1 MAARRHWRFTV
12 RDQFGFVIQNAAVFV
27 YQPGTTTVFTGNC
40 YNAASGGGT
49 ITNPFTTNSQ
59 GEVEGWFDTAQVV
72 DVLVTDN
79 SDTAY
84 RAISPTDLVTFTSF
98 TEADDVY
105 VSASDQVSVDFGESG
120 DLVASLVNPFTAVT
134 AVAGSTGEYADAAH
148 VHPFTALTPAAAV
161 LGRTTASAGSL
172 TNPARSDHIHPVG
185 STVPRITQF
194 TPAADLNDQS
204 FYSYSIPAS
213 TLTAGSAFRFTA
225 NLYWTNAATV
235 SGLIFKVRLNTTSG
249 NVVVL
254 GPTWTS
260 TATTHTDT
268 PVNIEGVITVRS
280 IGGSGTIL
288 GNCWGQETI
297 TVAGATKTLFSSA
310 IITAVTIDTTATN
323 TLELVGDIQTS
334 NTGITYKVDHAIIE
348 QVA

>member
-12 RDQFGFVIQNAAVFV
+12 RDQFGFVIQNALVFV
-27 YQPGTTTVFTGNC
+27 YQPATTTAFTGTC
-40 YNAASGGGT
+40 YNAVTGGSP

-79 SDTAY
+79 TDQAY
-84 RAISPTDLVTFTSF
+84 RAVSPTLPISFTSF
-98 TEADDVY
+98 TEADDIY
-105 VSASDQVSVDFGESG
+105 VSASDVAADPGESG
-120 DLVASLVNPFTAVT
+120 DLVAAIVNPFTAVT
-134 AVAGSTGEYADAAH
+134 AVAGSSGEYADAAH
-148 VHPFTALTPAAAV
+148 AHPYTALTPAAPV
-161 LGRTTASAGSL
+161 LGRTTAAAGSL

-185 STVPRITQF
+185 ATVPRITQF
-194 TPAADLNDQS
+194 TPAADLTDQS
-204 FYSYSIPAS
+204 FYSYSIPAN
-213 TLTAGSAFRFTA
+213 TLTAGSAFKFTA

-268 PVNIEGVITVRS
+268 PVDIQGVITVRA

-297 TVAGATKTLFSSA
+297 TVGAGTKTLFSSA
-310 IITAVTIDTTATN
+310 IITAVTIDTTASN
-323 TLELVGDIQTS
+323 TLELIGDIQTS
-334 NTGITYKVDHAIIE
+334 NTGINYKVDHAIIE